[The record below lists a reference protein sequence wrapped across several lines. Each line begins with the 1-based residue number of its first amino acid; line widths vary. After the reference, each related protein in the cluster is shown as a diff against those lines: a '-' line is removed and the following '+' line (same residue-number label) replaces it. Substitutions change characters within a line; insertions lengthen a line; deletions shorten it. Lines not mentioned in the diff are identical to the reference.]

1 MGCQA
6 RKLTSAMDVEIRT
19 IAEDEFE
26 TWMRAIE
33 SAFGGHVSSED
44 VQNERK
50 VIDPARCLAAFD
62 GDEIVGC
69 ASSVVFEMTV
79 PGGTTPPVGITGVG
93 VVRTHRRRGVN
104 TALMRRQLDDIRDE
118 GFAIAALFAS
128 EGGIYGRFGYG
139 LGTFE
144 AFLDIETSRSAFVP
158 GSEGDGRVRLLER
171 DAAKEGYLSMFDE
184 SRLTRPGAMKMGPN
198 WFDYEFAEKHF
209 GEERKFFFAF
219 HETGKD
225 VDGVAVYTIKHN
237 WSGVPQNEVEL
248 YALDALNPSAYAQMW
263 RFVLDLDLV
272 SKLTA
277 WSRPADE
284 PLLHLLREP
293 RRLNLRLRDAL
304 RLRFLDISRALSSRR
319 YPREGRVVFDVRDSF
334 CPWNE
339 GRYALDVGAEGA
351 TCEQTEDEADLLL
364 TTNEL
369 AAAYLG
375 GSTFSQLHRA
385 GRVSEER
392 AGAIGTADAMFTWD
406 PAPWA
411 MLHF

>member
-1 MGCQA
+1 
-6 RKLTSAMDVEIRT
+6 MDVEIRT

-33 SAFGGHVSSED
+33 SAFGGHVSPED

-50 VIDPARCLAAFD
+50 VIDPARCLAACD
-62 GDEIVGC
+62 GDNIVGC

-79 PGGTTPPVGITGVG
+79 PGGTIPTVGITGVG
-93 VVRTHRRRGVN
+93 VVPTHRRRGVN

-139 LGTFE
+139 LATFD
-144 AFLDIETSRSAFVP
+144 AYVDIETSRSAFVP
-158 GSEGDGRVRLLER
+158 GSEGDGRIRLVER
-171 DAAKEGYLSMFDE
+171 DGAKDRYLSIFDE
-184 SRLTRPGAMKMGPN
+184 SRLTRPGAMRMEPN

-248 YALDALNPSAYAQMW
+248 YAFDALNSSAYAQMW

-277 WSRPADE
+277 WSRPVDE

-293 RRLNLRLRDAL
+293 RRLNMRLKDGMWV
-304 RLRFLDISRALSSRR
+304 RLLDIPRALTARR
-319 YPREGRVVFDVRDSF
+319 YPHDGRIVFDVRDAF

-339 GRYALDVGAEGA
+339 GRYALDARAEGA
-351 TCEQTEDEADLLL
+351 TCEQTDDEAELLL

-392 AGAIGTADAMFTWD
+392 AGAIGTADAMFGWD
-406 PAPWA
+406 PPPWA

>member
-1 MGCQA
+1 
-6 RKLTSAMDVEIRT
+6 MDVEIRT

-33 SAFGGHVSSED
+33 SAFGGHVRPED
-44 VQNERK
+44 VHNERK

-62 GDEIVGC
+62 GDDIVGC

-79 PGGTTPPVGITGVG
+79 PGGTIPTVGITGVG
-93 VVRTHRRRGVN
+93 VVPTHRRRGVN

-118 GFAIAALFAS
+118 GCAIAALFAS

-139 LGTFE
+139 LATFE
-144 AFLDIETSRSAFVP
+144 ASVDIETSRSAFVP

-171 DAAKEGYLSMFDE
+171 DAAKDRYLSMFDE
-184 SRLTRPGAMKMGPN
+184 SRLTRPGAMRMEPN

-277 WSRPADE
+277 WSLPADE

-319 YPREGRVVFDVRDSF
+319 YPREGRVVFDVRDAF

-339 GRYALDVGAEGA
+339 GRYALDSGAEGA
-351 TCEQTEDEADLLL
+351 TCEQTEDDADLLL

-369 AAAYLG
+369 AAVYLG

-406 PAPWA
+406 PTPWA

>member
-1 MGCQA
+1 
-6 RKLTSAMDVEIRT
+6 MDVEIRT

-33 SAFGGHVSSED
+33 SAFGGHVRPED

-62 GDEIVGC
+62 GDNIVGC

-79 PGGTTPPVGITGVG
+79 PGGTIPTVGITGVG
-93 VVRTHRRRGVN
+93 VLPTHRRRGVN

-139 LGTFE
+139 LATFD
-144 AFLDIETSRSAFVP
+144 AFVDIETSRSAFVP
-158 GSEGDGRVRLLER
+158 GSEGDGRVRLVER
-171 DAAKEGYLSMFDE
+171 DAAKDRYLSIFDE
-184 SRLTRPGAMKMGPN
+184 SRLTRPGAMRMEPN

-237 WSGVPQNEVEL
+237 WSAVPQNEVEL
-248 YALDALNPSAYAQMW
+248 YALDALNSSAYAQMW

-293 RRLNLRLRDAL
+293 RRLNMRLKDGMWV
-304 RLRFLDISRALSSRR
+304 RLLDIPRALTARR
-319 YPREGRVVFDVRDSF
+319 YPHDGRIVFGVRDVF

-339 GRYALDVGAEGA
+339 GRYALDARAEGA
-351 TCEQTEDEADLLL
+351 TCEQTDDEAELLL

-392 AGAIGTADAMFTWD
+392 AGAIGTADAMFAWD
-406 PAPWA
+406 PPPWA

>member
-1 MGCQA
+1 
-6 RKLTSAMDVEIRT
+6 MDVEIRP

-33 SAFGGHVSSED
+33 SAFGGHVSPED

-62 GDEIVGC
+62 GDDIVGC

-79 PGGTTPPVGITGVG
+79 PGGTIPTVGITGVG
-93 VVRTHRRRGVN
+93 VVPTHRRRGVN

-128 EGGIYGRFGYG
+128 EGSIYGRFGYG
-139 LGTFE
+139 LATFE
-144 AFLDIETSRSAFVP
+144 AFVDIETSRSAFVP

-171 DAAKEGYLSMFDE
+171 DAAKDRYLSMFDE
-184 SRLTRPGAMKMGPN
+184 SRLTRPGAMRMEPN
-198 WFDYEFAEKHF
+198 WFDYEFAEKHS

-237 WSGVPQNEVEL
+237 WSAVPQNEVEL
-248 YALDALNPSAYAQMW
+248 YALDALNSSAYAQMW

-304 RLRFLDISRALSSRR
+304 WLRFLDIRRALSSRR
-319 YPREGRVVFDVRDSF
+319 YPREGRVVFDVRDAF

-339 GRYALDVGAEGA
+339 GRYALESGAEGT
-351 TCEQTEDEADLLL
+351 TCEPTEDDADLLL
-364 TTNEL
+364 TTNAL
-369 AAAYLG
+369 AAVYLG

-392 AGAIGTADAMFTWD
+392 TGAIGTADAMFMWYT
-406 PAPWA
+406 PPWA

>member
-1 MGCQA
+1 
-6 RKLTSAMDVEIRT
+6 MDVEIRT

-33 SAFGGHVSSED
+33 SAFGGHVSPED

-79 PGGTTPPVGITGVG
+79 PGGMIPTVGITGVG
-93 VVRTHRRRGVN
+93 VVPTHRRRGVN

-118 GFAIAALFAS
+118 GFAVAALFAS

-139 LGTFE
+139 LATFD
-144 AFLDIETSRSAFVP
+144 AFVDIETSRSAFVP

-171 DAAKEGYLSMFDE
+171 DAAKDRYLSMFDE
-184 SRLTRPGAMKMGPN
+184 SRLTRPGAMKMEPN

-209 GEERKFFFAF
+209 GEERKFFFAT
-219 HETGKD
+219 HETGND

-248 YALDALNPSAYAQMW
+248 YALDALNSSAYAQMW

-304 RLRFLDISRALSSRR
+304 WLRLLDIPRALTARR
-319 YPREGRVVFDVRDSF
+319 YPREGRVVFDVRDAF

-339 GRYALDVGAEGA
+339 GRYALDSGAEGA

-369 AAAYLG
+369 AAVYLG

-406 PAPWA
+406 PPPWA

>member
-1 MGCQA
+1 
-6 RKLTSAMDVEIRT
+6 MDVEIRP

-33 SAFGGHVSSED
+33 SAFGGHVSPED

-62 GDEIVGC
+62 GDDIVGC

-79 PGGTTPPVGITGVG
+79 PGGTIPTVGITGVG
-93 VVRTHRRRGVN
+93 VVPTHRRRGVN

-139 LGTFE
+139 LATFE
-144 AFLDIETSRSAFVP
+144 AFVDIETSRSRFVP

-171 DAAKEGYLSMFDE
+171 DAAKDRYLSMFDE
-184 SRLTRPGAMKMGPN
+184 SRLTRPGAMRMEPN

-237 WSGVPQNEVEL
+237 WSSVPQNEVEL
-248 YALDALNPSAYAQMW
+248 YALDALNSSAYAQMW

-304 RLRFLDISRALSSRR
+304 WLRFLDISRALSSRR
-319 YPREGRVVFDVRDSF
+319 YPREGRVVFDVRDAF

-339 GRYALDVGAEGA
+339 GRYALDSGAEGA
-351 TCEQTEDEADLLL
+351 RCEPTEDDADLLL

-369 AAAYLG
+369 AAVYLG

>member
-1 MGCQA
+1 
-6 RKLTSAMDVEIRT
+6 MDVEIRT

-33 SAFGGHVSSED
+33 SAFGGHVSPED

-62 GDEIVGC
+62 GDNIVGC

-79 PGGTTPPVGITGVG
+79 PGGTIPTVGITGVG
-93 VVRTHRRRGVN
+93 VVPTHRRRGVN

-139 LGTFE
+139 LATFD
-144 AFLDIETSRSAFVP
+144 AFVDIETSRSAFVP
-158 GSEGDGRVRLLER
+158 GSEGDGRVRLVER
-171 DAAKEGYLSMFDE
+171 DAAKDRYLSIFDE
-184 SRLTRPGAMKMGPN
+184 SRLTRPGAMRMEPN

-248 YALDALNPSAYAQMW
+248 YAFDALNSSAYAQMW

-277 WSRPADE
+277 WSRPVDE

-293 RRLNLRLRDAL
+293 RRLNMRLKDGMWV
-304 RLRFLDISRALSSRR
+304 RLLDIPRALTARR
-319 YPREGRVVFDVRDSF
+319 YPHDGRIVFGVRDVF

-339 GRYALDVGAEGA
+339 GRYALDARAEGA
-351 TCEQTEDEADLLL
+351 TCEQTDDEAELLL

-392 AGAIGTADAMFTWD
+392 AGAIGTADAMFGWD
-406 PAPWA
+406 PPPWA

>member
-1 MGCQA
+1 
-6 RKLTSAMDVEIRT
+6 MDVEIRT

-33 SAFGGHVSSED
+33 SAFGGHVRPED

-62 GDEIVGC
+62 ENNIVGC

-79 PGGTTPPVGITGVG
+79 PGGTIPTVGITGVG
-93 VVRTHRRRGVN
+93 VVPTHRRRGVN

-139 LGTFE
+139 LATFD
-144 AFLDIETSRSAFVP
+144 ASVDIETARSAFVP
-158 GSEGDGRVRLLER
+158 GSEGDGRVRLVER
-171 DAAKEGYLSMFDE
+171 DAAKDRYLSIFDE
-184 SRLTRPGAMKMGPN
+184 SRLTRPGAMRMESN

-248 YALDALNPSAYAQMW
+248 YALDALNSSAYAQMW

-293 RRLNLRLRDAL
+293 RRLNMRLKDGMWV
-304 RLRFLDISRALSSRR
+304 RLLDIPRALTARR
-319 YPREGRVVFDVRDSF
+319 YPHDGRIVFDVRDAF

-339 GRYALDVGAEGA
+339 GRYALDARAEGA
-351 TCEQTEDEADLLL
+351 TCEQTDDEAELLL

-375 GSTFSQLHRA
+375 GSTFSQLRRA

-392 AGAIGTADAMFTWD
+392 AGAIGTADAMFAWD
-406 PAPWA
+406 PPPWA

>member
-1 MGCQA
+1 V
-6 RKLTSAMDVEIRT
+6 DVEIRT

-33 SAFGGHVSSED
+33 SAFGGHVRPED

-62 GDEIVGC
+62 GDDIVGC

-79 PGGTTPPVGITGVG
+79 PGGTIPTVGITGVG
-93 VVRTHRRRGVN
+93 VVPTHRRRGVN

-139 LGTFE
+139 LATFE
-144 AFLDIETSRSAFVP
+144 AFVDIETSRSAFVP

-171 DAAKEGYLSMFDE
+171 DAAKDRYLSMFDE
-184 SRLTRPGAMKMGPN
+184 SRLTRPGAMRMEPN

-209 GEERKFFFAF
+209 GQERKFFFAF

-237 WSGVPQNEVEL
+237 WSAVPQNEVEL
-248 YALDALNPSAYAQMW
+248 YALDALNSSAYAQMW

-304 RLRFLDISRALSSRR
+304 WLRFLDISRALSSRR
-319 YPREGRVVFDVRDSF
+319 YPREGRVVFDVRDAF

-339 GRYALDVGAEGA
+339 GRYALDSGAEGA
-351 TCEQTEDEADLLL
+351 RCEPTEDDADLLL

-369 AAAYLG
+369 AAVYLG

>member
-1 MGCQA
+1 
-6 RKLTSAMDVEIRT
+6 MDVEIRT

-33 SAFGGHVSSED
+33 SAFGGHVSPED

-62 GDEIVGC
+62 GDNIVGC

-79 PGGTTPPVGITGVG
+79 PGGTIPTVGITGVG
-93 VVRTHRRRGVN
+93 VVPTHRRRGVN

-139 LGTFE
+139 LATFD
-144 AFLDIETSRSAFVP
+144 AYVDIETSRSAFVP
-158 GSEGDGRVRLLER
+158 GSEGDGRVRLVER
-171 DAAKEGYLSMFDE
+171 DAAKDRYLSIFDE
-184 SRLTRPGAMKMGPN
+184 SRLTRPGAMRMEPN

-237 WSGVPQNEVEL
+237 WSGVPRNEVEL
-248 YALDALNPSAYAQMW
+248 YAFDALNSSAYAQMW

-277 WSRPADE
+277 WSRPVDE

-293 RRLNLRLRDAL
+293 RRLNMRLKDGMWV
-304 RLRFLDISRALSSRR
+304 RLLDIPRALTARR
-319 YPREGRVVFDVRDSF
+319 YPHDGRIVFDVRDAF

-339 GRYALDVGAEGA
+339 GRYALDARAEGA
-351 TCEQTEDEADLLL
+351 TCEQTDDEAELLL

-392 AGAIGTADAMFTWD
+392 AGAIGTADAMFAWD
-406 PAPWA
+406 PPPWA

>member
-1 MGCQA
+1 
-6 RKLTSAMDVEIRT
+6 MDVEIRP

-33 SAFGGHVSSED
+33 SAFGGHARPED

-62 GDEIVGC
+62 GDDIVGC

-79 PGGTTPPVGITGVG
+79 PGGTIPTVGITGVG
-93 VVRTHRRRGVN
+93 VVPTHRRRGVN

-139 LGTFE
+139 LATFE
-144 AFLDIETSRSAFVP
+144 AFVDIETSRSGFVP

-171 DAAKEGYLSMFDE
+171 DAAKDRYLSMFDE
-184 SRLTRPGAMKMGPN
+184 SRLTRPGAMRMEPN

-237 WSGVPQNEVEL
+237 WSAVPQNEVEL
-248 YALDALNPSAYAQMW
+248 YALDALNSSAYAQMW

-304 RLRFLDISRALSSRR
+304 WLRFLDISRALSSRR
-319 YPREGRVVFDVRDSF
+319 YPREGRVVFDVRDAF

-339 GRYALDVGAEGA
+339 GRYALDSGAEGA
-351 TCEQTEDEADLLL
+351 RCEPTEDDADLLL

-369 AAAYLG
+369 AAVYLG

>member
-1 MGCQA
+1 
-6 RKLTSAMDVEIRT
+6 MDVEIRT

-33 SAFGGHVSSED
+33 SAFGGHVRPED
-44 VQNERK
+44 VHNERK

-62 GDEIVGC
+62 GDDIVGC

-79 PGGTTPPVGITGVG
+79 PGGTIPTVGITGVG
-93 VVRTHRRRGVN
+93 VVPTHRRRGVN

-139 LGTFE
+139 LATFE
-144 AFLDIETSRSAFVP
+144 AFVDIETSRSAFVP

-171 DAAKEGYLSMFDE
+171 DAAKDRYLSMFDE
-184 SRLTRPGAMKMGPN
+184 SRLTRPGAMRMEPN
-198 WFDYEFAEKHF
+198 WFDYEFAEKHS

-237 WSGVPQNEVEL
+237 WSGVPENEVEL
-248 YALDALNPSAYAQMW
+248 YALDALNSSAYAQMW

-304 RLRFLDISRALSSRR
+304 WLRFLDIRRALSSRR
-319 YPREGRVVFDVRDSF
+319 YPREGRVVFDVRDAF

-339 GRYALDVGAEGA
+339 GRYALDSGAEGA
-351 TCEQTEDEADLLL
+351 TCEQTEDDADLLL

-369 AAAYLG
+369 AAVYLG

-392 AGAIGTADAMFTWD
+392 AGAIRTADAMFTWD
-406 PAPWA
+406 PTPWA

>member
-1 MGCQA
+1 
-6 RKLTSAMDVEIRT
+6 MDVEIRP

-33 SAFGGHVSSED
+33 SAFGGHVSPED

-62 GDEIVGC
+62 GDDIIGC

-79 PGGTTPPVGITGVG
+79 PGGTIPTVGITGVG
-93 VVRTHRRRGVN
+93 VVPTHRRRGVN
-104 TALMRRQLDDIRDE
+104 TALMRRQLDDIRDG

-139 LGTFE
+139 LATLD
-144 AFLDIETSRSAFVP
+144 AFVDIETSRSAFIP
-158 GSEGDGRVRLLER
+158 GSEGDGRVWLLDRE
-171 DAAKEGYLSMFDE
+171 AAKERYLSMYDR
-184 SRLTRPGAMKMGPN
+184 SRLTRPGAMKKSPN
-198 WFDYEFAEKHF
+198 WFDYEFADKHF
-209 GEERKFFFAF
+209 GEERKFFFAL
-219 HETGKD
+219 HETGND
-225 VDGVAVYTIKHN
+225 CDGIAAYTIKHE
-237 WSGVPQNEVEL
+237 WDLVPKNIVEL
-248 YALDALNPSAYAQMW
+248 YDLDALTPSVYAQMW

-272 SKLTA
+272 SKVTA

-293 RRLNLRLRDAL
+293 RRLNMRLKDGMWV
-304 RLRFLDISRALSSRR
+304 RLLDIPRALTARR
-319 YPREGRVVFDVRDSF
+319 YPHDGRVVFDVRDAF

-339 GRYALDVGAEGA
+339 ARYILDVGAEGA

-375 GSTFSQLHRA
+375 GASFSQLHRA

-392 AGAIGTADAMFTWD
+392 AGAIGTADAMFAWD
-406 PAPWA
+406 PPPWA

>member
-1 MGCQA
+1 
-6 RKLTSAMDVEIRT
+6 MDVEIRT

-33 SAFGGHVSSED
+33 SAFGGHVSPED

-62 GDEIVGC
+62 GVNIVGC

-79 PGGTTPPVGITGVG
+79 PGGTIPTVGITGVG
-93 VVRTHRRRGVN
+93 VVPTHRRRGVN

-139 LGTFE
+139 LATFD
-144 AFLDIETSRSAFVP
+144 AFVDIETSRSAFVS
-158 GSEGDGRVRLLER
+158 GSEGDGRVRLVER
-171 DAAKEGYLSMFDE
+171 DAAKDRYLSIFDE
-184 SRLTRPGAMKMGPN
+184 SRLTRPGAMRMEPN

-209 GEERKFFFAF
+209 GEERKFFFVI
-219 HETGKD
+219 HETGID

-248 YALDALNPSAYAQMW
+248 YALDALNSSAYAQMW

-277 WSRPADE
+277 WGRPPDE

-293 RRLNLRLRDAL
+293 RRLNMRLKDGMWV
-304 RLRFLDISRALSSRR
+304 RLLDIPRALTARR
-319 YPREGRVVFDVRDSF
+319 YPHDGRVVFDVRDAF

-339 GRYALDVGAEGA
+339 GRYALAAGAEGA
-351 TCEQTEDEADLLL
+351 TCDQTDDEADLLL

-369 AAAYLG
+369 GAVYLG

-406 PAPWA
+406 PPPWA

>member
-1 MGCQA
+1 
-6 RKLTSAMDVEIRT
+6 MDVEIRP

-33 SAFGGHVSSED
+33 SAFGGHVRPED

-50 VIDPARCLAAFD
+50 VMDPARCLAAFD
-62 GDEIVGC
+62 GDDIVGC

-79 PGGTTPPVGITGVG
+79 PGGTIPTVGITGVG
-93 VVRTHRRRGVN
+93 VVPTHRRRGVN

-118 GFAIAALFAS
+118 GFTIAALFAS

-139 LGTFE
+139 LATFD
-144 AFLDIETSRSAFVP
+144 ASVDIETARSAFVP

-171 DAAKEGYLSMFDE
+171 DAAKDRYLSMFDE
-184 SRLTRPGAMKMGPN
+184 SRLTRPGAMRMEPN

-209 GEERKFFFAF
+209 GEERKFFFVI
-219 HETGKD
+219 HETGID

-248 YALDALNPSAYAQMW
+248 YALDALNSSAYAQMW

-277 WSRPADE
+277 WGRPPDE

-293 RRLNLRLRDAL
+293 RRLNMRLKDGMWV
-304 RLRFLDISRALSSRR
+304 RLLDIPRALTARR
-319 YPREGRVVFDVRDSF
+319 YPHDGRVVFDVRDAF

-339 GRYALDVGAEGA
+339 GRYALAAGAEGA
-351 TCEQTEDEADLLL
+351 TCDQTDDEADLLL

-369 AAAYLG
+369 GAVYLG

-406 PAPWA
+406 PPPWA